1 MKANHYKIFLVDD
14 HLIFRKGLR
23 LIIESDNIGTVI
35 AEANNGKEFMDI
47 IEYKNPDLVIM
58 DIDMPVMNGY
68 EATMAALSKFPN
80 LNILVL
86 SMHGD
91 QNYYNQMIVAGVK
104 GFVLKSSDKDELEQA
119 IITVAQGGSHFSS
132 ELLRKIIFDT
142 NVKGETKS
150 NKPIVELTDRELEI
164 LMLFC
169 SGLSVGEIADKVF
182 LSVKSIEAYRT
193 KLLRKTGTK
202 NTISLVL
209 FAIKN
214 NIVII

>member
-1 MKANHYKIFLVDD
+1 MKANHYKIVLVDD

-47 IEYKNPDLVIM
+47 IEHEKPDLVIM

-91 QNYYNQMIVAGVK
+91 QNYYNQMVVAGVK
-104 GFVLKSSDKDELEQA
+104 GFVLKSSDKEELEQA

-150 NKPIVELTDRELEI
+150 NTPIVELTDRELEI
-164 LMLFC
+164 LVLFC

-182 LSVKSIEAYRT
+182 LGVKSIEAYRT

-202 NTISLVL
+202 NTISMIL

>member
-1 MKANHYKIFLVDD
+1 MKANHYKIVLVDD

-47 IEYKNPDLVIM
+47 IEHEKPDLVIM

-86 SMHGD
+86 SMHGE
-91 QNYYNQMIVAGVK
+91 QNYYNQMVVAGVK
-104 GFVLKSSDKDELEQA
+104 GFVLKSSDKEELEQA

-150 NKPIVELTDRELEI
+150 NAPIVELTDRELEI
-164 LMLFC
+164 LVLFC

-202 NTISLVL
+202 STISMIL

>member
-1 MKANHYKIFLVDD
+1 MDKKIYKIVLVDD
-14 HLIFRKGLR
+14 HEIFRNGLR
-23 LIIESDNIGTVI
+23 LIVEGDKIGKIV
-35 AEANNGKEFMDI
+35 AEASNGKEFIDI
-47 IEYKNPDLVIM
+47 IESITPDLVIM

-104 GFVLKSSDKDELEQA
+104 GFVLKSSDKEELEQA
-119 IITVAQGGSHFSS
+119 IKTVAEGGSHFSN

-142 NVKGETKS
+142 NVKGEAK
-150 NKPIVELTDRELEI
+150 NNAPIEDLTDKELEI
-164 LMLFC
+164 LTLFC
-169 SGLSVGEIADKVF
+169 NGLSVGEIAEKVF

-202 NTISLVL
+202 NTISMVL
-209 FAIKN
+209 FAIKH
-214 NIVII
+214 NIVKI